1 MDLKKKK
8 SKNWQLLYWKVHL
21 LKKATK
27 GKKNPLAGPFLFEQE
42 TQDLLLFEQET
53 QDLRKKRFG
62 EKETA

>member
-1 MDLKKKK
+1 LRKSSGNGVDLKKKK

-42 TQDLLLFEQET
+42 TQDL
-53 QDLRKKRFG
+53 RKKRFG